1 MTTITSKIQ
10 QYVSR
15 ARLHNFWPNFKPVA
29 YAIYNEQ
36 EVTLFNHPSCNGDNY
51 ITLTK
56 TDEFN
61 ACTLILFDQ
70 YPTAIVDEQLFSTFE
85 DMYAVLIHELF
96 HGYQYSYG
104 ETRFPDELI
113 GLNYS
118 LCENNISL
126 RIEEQKALYKAL
138 QSDQLAAL
146 YDFIAFRKTRITLFP
161 QETSYEAAIETIEG
175 PAYYIENK
183 AFQDI
188 AADKYEQ
195 YIEKSLYVLTDA
207 FESHLH
213 IRKSCYSTG
222 LAMCLLLD
230 RYATDWHQ
238 QFTQSEYSL
247 FEFFESFFPNK
258 QPNMSIPNYNQLSKQ
273 IIQKIGNLK
282 QSDFDQFDQSIGYKL
297 VITGTLTAV
306 AFDPMNIT
314 IRNSEAIHFNFIK
327 ILTGSTSYSIS
338 QPVKTTFVD
347 NFKQIT
353 RLELYTIEKPIIVQN
368 QAIIASFQLP
378 FIDLKVDNNIFYL
391 TI

>member
-1 MTTITSKIQ
+1 
-10 QYVSR
+10 
-15 ARLHNFWPNFKPVA
+15 
-29 YAIYNEQ
+29 
-36 EVTLFNHPSCNGDNY
+36 
-51 ITLTK
+51 
-56 TDEFN
+56 
-61 ACTLILFDQ
+61 
-70 YPTAIVDEQLFSTFE
+70 
-85 DMYAVLIHELF
+85 MYAVLIHELF

-113 GLNYS
+113 GLDYL

-138 QSDQLAAL
+138 QFDQLAAL
-146 YDFIAFRKTRITLFP
+146 YDFIALRKVRITLFP
-161 QETSYEAAIETIEG
+161 QETIYEAAIETIEG

-195 YIEKSLYVLTDA
+195 YIEKSLYILTDA

-238 QFTQSEYSL
+238 QFIQSEYSL
-247 FEFFESFFPNK
+247 FDFFESFFPNV
-258 QPNMSIPNYNQLSKQ
+258 QSNISLPSYNQLSKM
-273 IIQKIGNLK
+273 IIQKVSDLK
-282 QSDFDQFDQSIGYKL
+282 QSDFEQFDQSIGYKL

-314 IRNSEAIHFNFIK
+314 IHNSEAIHFNFIK
-327 ILTGSTSYSIS
+327 ILNGITPYTIS
-338 QPVKTTFVD
+338 QPIKTTFAD

-353 RLELYTIEKPIIVQN
+353 RLELYTTEKPIIVQN
-368 QAIIASFQLP
+368 QVIIAFSSFLSL
-378 FIDLKVDNNIFYL
+378 I
-391 TI
+391 